1 MSHTPKTL
9 IPDTNSD
16 PRNTVPRNID
26 PSHPD
31 PSHTGTRRSRARSSL
46 APLLAIAAA
55 PIALALVSL
64 VAPDRGR
71 AIDTTGLSERLTQEQ
86 RDWVRELRAGN
97 GASCC
102 DDADGIDPEWDIA
115 GGEYRVRY
123 GGRWL
128 VVAPHA
134 LLTQPNRIGVARAWI
149 AHGEGETFVRCFL
162 PGPTT

>member
-1 MSHTPKTL
+1 MSHTPKISGTAK
-9 IPDTNSD
+9 IS
-16 PRNTVPRNID
+16 RVPA
-26 PSHPD
+26 
-31 PSHTGTRRSRARSSL
+31 SRARSLPRL
-46 APLLAIAAA
+46 AAFAMA
-55 PIALALVSL
+55 PIGLAALALVTA
-64 VAPDRGR
+64 APGR
-71 AIDTTGLSERLTQEQ
+71 AIDRTGLSDRLTQEQ

-97 GASCC
+97 GMSCC
-102 DDADGIDPEWDIA
+102 DDADGIDPEWDIV